1 MSITRDSDADTL
13 RLERS
18 RRRVLASGFIGSTV
32 EFYDF
37 ILYATASAVVFNR
50 LFFTDLDPALATIA
64 SFGTLA
70 VGYLARP
77 IGGIL
82 FGHFG
87 DKYGRKR
94 MLIISLTVMG
104 VASTLIG
111 VLPTQPMVGA
121 IAPLLLI
128 LLRVVQGLSMA
139 GEWGGATIM
148 AMEHADERRRGTASA
163 IITAGA
169 PMGSLLASGALA
181 LFAMLPEDQ
190 FLSWGWRVPFLVSAV
205 LLIIALWIRMR
216 VDESPLFLQSLK
228 RRESDSSPVRSERAP
243 MMTALT
249 QWRALLLTVL
259 AGLGPHAHRTLMTA
273 FLISVAVGAGT
284 DRSDVL
290 WISALSGV
298 VNIAAIVPVGRL
310 VDRFGRKNVMYVGL
324 IVAIGT
330 AWPTFVWATSGDGWL
345 VLLAFLVAGLCGT
358 SVLMPTISTLI
369 IEQFPT
375 RARYTGASIGYQ
387 IAASIGGG
395 LTPAVAAAIM
405 AASDG
410 DLLLVSVAI
419 MIALAV
425 SGVAVAWLREMS
437 RKTIAD

>member
-1 MSITRDSDADTL
+1 MSITRDSDAYTL

-228 RRESDSSPVRSERAP
+228 RRESDFSPVRPERAP
-243 MMTALT
+243 MVTALT

-330 AWPTFVWATSGDGWL
+330 AWPTFVWATSGDGCL